1 MSKEFWIT
9 DPVFDGMQD
18 ELLKDM
24 EARADHFMHE
34 DTLLYNSL
42 EENKESYKRMTWI
55 DAYTLA
61 LQLQAN
67 TIKVYNIDH
76 LDNIIIKSK

>member
-1 MSKEFWIT
+1 MSKEFWVT
-9 DPVFDGMQD
+9 DDAFDAIQD
-18 ELLKDM
+18 DLLKDM
-24 EARADHFMHE
+24 EARADNFMHE

-42 EENKESYKRMTWI
+42 EDDKEFYKRMTWI

-67 TIKVYNIDH
+67 TIKAYEIDY
-76 LDNIIIKSK
+76 LKKTVL